1 MHMIKKWFGSPRG
14 RRIDRG
20 KVAMA
25 AAAAL
30 LLLATSASAGIV
42 DMGLDEAASSLS
54 YAGSTVDLSFALKG
68 APPGTVVVPYTAST
82 NFAGNGANGL
92 VAHYAGHMYV
102 DLDNLGTI
110 QMQDNGAGYQ
120 RATGS
125 APVTWARGAYIPNFN
140 PSDTSESPQGS
151 PSGSYPN
158 PNFGGAPVDLGNYG
172 ITVSAV
178 GAFARVWD
186 LSISPSADQAPN
198 GPQPMVQGPAGVY
211 TFALAPL
218 IWEMASGYQGL
229 VSGLGNDL
237 TALGN
242 ALGAGIGFPIPLGG
256 DLDSTG
262 LGPAFTPNGS
272 TGVWDSNTQTLTLNV
287 NGSVRYTL
295 DSGAK
300 IYDKRVV
307 SGTLVYHPTPEP
319 STMILAGC
327 GVAGLLGLAVRSRK
341 HRQEG
346 GNYVS

>member
-1 MHMIKKWFGSPRG
+1 MIKKWCGSPRD
-14 RRIDRG
+14 RRIDRR

-30 LLLATSASAGIV
+30 FVFATTAQAGVV
-42 DMGLDEAASSLS
+42 DMRLDVNASSLS
-54 YAGSTVDLSFALKG
+54 YAGSNVDLSFAVAK

-82 NFAGNGANGL
+82 DFSGQGANGL
-92 VAHYAGHMYV
+92 VAHYSGDMYV

-110 QMQDNGAGYQ
+110 TMLDTGAGYQ
-120 RATGS
+120 NAQGSVPATW
-125 APVTWARGAYIPNFN
+125 TRGAYIPNMD
-140 PSDTSESPQGS
+140 PSNN

-158 PNFGGAPVDLGNYG
+158 PNFGGAPADYGNYG

-218 IWEMASGYQGL
+218 IWEMKSGYQAL

-237 TALGN
+237 TALGD
-242 ALGAGIGFPIPLGG
+242 AIAPGIGFPIPLGG
-256 DLDSTG
+256 ALDSTG
-262 LGPAFTPNGS
+262 LGPAFTPNGA

-295 DSGAK
+295 DDDNA

-307 SGTLVYHPTPEP
+307 TGTLVYHPAPEP
-319 STMILAGC
+319 SSMLLAGC
-327 GVAGLLGLAVRSRK
+327 GVVGLLSLAMRARK
-341 HRQEG
+341 RRLAA
-346 GNYVS
+346 